1 MDSIYINAI
10 AQKNFYE
17 IFNIRLHI
25 TKDGVGEKMGA
36 ETAQVKTVTKNP
48 VKLEGK
54 PKIGYF
60 SMEIGIDEH
69 IPTYSG
75 GLGILAGDTIKSC
88 ADLNVP
94 IVGVTLLSEN
104 GYFYQKL
111 DEHGNQI
118 ELPFNF
124 NINDFLTKI
133 PSKTYVTIEDRK
145 VNIRIWTY
153 PVEGIGGYIVPV
165 FFLDTNLESNDEQDR
180 ELTKYLYGGDNKYRL
195 AQEIVLGVGSI
206 RALQAMGYKTID
218 KYHMNEG
225 HAALGTLELYKQ
237 LKDIEKVREQC
248 VFTTHTPVAAGHDQ
262 FDLSFARP
270 MLGDYLP
277 DSILED
283 VTFENKLNMT
293 RLALYFSH
301 YVNGVA
307 KKHGE
312 VSREM
317 FPGYAIDSITNGV
330 HATTWVCEPFQRLFD
345 KHMPGWRS
353 DPYTLRSAFGINK
366 QEIWD
371 AHMVAKK
378 NLIDFVNN
386 AYNTGMNYDHFT
398 IGFARRQTPYKRP
411 DLIISDPQR
420 LMEIAENVG
429 HIQIIYA
436 GKAHPKDGQGKETIK
451 KIFNVMK
458 EIGGKV
464 KIAYIHNYDI
474 SIGKMMTSGVDLWL
488 NTPRRPKE
496 ASGTSG
502 MKAAHNGVPQ
512 FSTLDGWWVE
522 GCIENITGWSI
533 GPKKTEDKESDDQI
547 DRDDLYEKLETWIV
561 PKFYDD
567 RDNWIRTMRSCI
579 AINASFFNTNRMAQQ
594 YVLNAYFR

>member
-1 MDSIYINAI
+1 MQSLKGIY
-10 AQKNFYE
+10 E
-17 IFNIRLHI
+17 MFNIRLHI
-25 TKDGVGEKMGA
+25 TKDGVGEKMEA
-36 ETAQVKTVTKNP
+36 ETVQVNTETKNP
-48 VKLEGK
+48 VKLGGK
-54 PKIGYF
+54 PKIAYF

-94 IVGVTLLSEN
+94 IVGVTLLSEH

-124 NINDFLTKI
+124 NINDFLTLI
-133 PSKTYVTIEDRK
+133 PSKTHVTIQDRK
-145 VNIRIWTY
+145 VDIRIWSY
-153 PVEGIGGYIVPV
+153 PVKGISGYIVPI
-165 FFLDTNLESNDEQDR
+165 FFLDTNLESNAEEDR

-195 AQEIVLGVGSI
+195 AQEIVLGVGGI
-206 RALQAMGYKTID
+206 RALKAMGYKTID

-237 LKDIEKVREQC
+237 LEDTEKVRQQC

-262 FDLSFARP
+262 FDLSFAKP

-283 VTFENKLNMT
+283 ITFENKLNMT

-330 HATTWVCEPFQRLFD
+330 HTATWVSEPFQRLFD

-353 DPYTLRSAFGINK
+353 DPYTLRSAFSIDK
-366 QEIWD
+366 QEIWY
-371 AHMVAKK
+371 AHTAAKK

-386 AYNTGMNYDHFT
+386 RYNIGMNYDHFT

-420 LMEIAENVG
+420 LMDIAENVG
-429 HIQIIYA
+429 PIQIIYA

-458 EIGGKV
+458 SINGKV
-464 KIAYIHNYDI
+464 KITYIHNYDI
-474 SIGKMMTSGVDLWL
+474 SIGKMMTAGVDLWL

-522 GCIENITGWSI
+522 GCIENITGWAI
-533 GPKKTEDKESDDQI
+533 GPRKTEEKESDDEV
-547 DRDDLYEKLETWIV
+547 DRNDLYEKLETWII